1 MRMPSML
8 ALVLSV
14 SLLVFL
20 FGCPATTV
28 EKGDAIAVWQQKGST
43 TATAVGGAAEPGS
56 AGSTYDVWYSLW
68 DHAGKKWFV
77 PSGGVTAP
85 IATDSGDDHDAD
97 VSSNKKTAI
106 AVWSKVTGGSSKI
119 YYSRWESDAWARA
132 LPIESGSADTDPTV
146 AMEPSGKAVA
156 VWVSGGKTLVYSK
169 FTPGVGWAA
178 PDKITSMDRVSLPE
192 LAYGGKHYLVFTAS
206 SGSVSSAYE
215 SVFDGSSW
223 SAPVPVSPSAILD
236 NNIPTGQRTGIT
248 AGNKGEATS
257 VFPGTDGKVYSHA
270 FGAAAANAFAGGSM
284 PDDATDAS
292 GKANGAYSSATDLYH
307 QPSVNAPAAPAA
319 ISTLAG
325 DDSRASLAFIR
336 ERKVGLVVFWK
347 PEGIYYSYMEA
358 GAWAEAKPLGS
369 SPGRNP
375 AVTPITGGAVEGPY
389 CGNNILEPPEQCE
402 VAIACANPND
412 ICMPDCTCFR
422 EPPPKNKTKCGDGKL
437 QGAEQ
442 CEVGIAC
449 ANAAATCRIPPCE
462 CTIKSE
468 PKNETPPN
476 KTTISCAANTLT
488 VNYAKDGSVNV
499 QASPTLAC
507 KDDCKE
513 LNPNWECDPQGCF
526 CKESRVVTPRCG
538 DGYVSTPNT
547 PGGGNEECDVGF
559 GFYQPKDE
567 KGNPVTKPDT
577 CPAPKKCD
585 AASCKCVLPVTENIT
600 QYHSECDF
608 EHGVCT
614 QVQGEGQNE
623 CSSDSQCVKPP
634 VCGNQEV
641 ETGEVCESNSD
652 CVRQISGQT
661 VGGTCKDS
669 CKTCEYNL
677 YCGDGIVF
685 AEGGEQCEN
694 DNQCSQGNVCSGC
707 LCVPKP
713 THKACVQGACAIV
726 DGAGSNQCSVSSDCV
741 PPVINCD
748 SYCSGAGYPQN
759 LGGGYSNSQACYT
772 AATSG
777 QPATCTTLC
786 QFAKYYTESNQAGT
800 SSCCCGKQVSL
811 ACTDCP
817 GQNPVCPAQSA
828 CEAYNPG

>member
-1 MRMPSML
+1 MKLSVF
-8 ALVLSV
+8 AFGLVLLSFF
-14 SLLVFL
+14 FL
-20 FGCPATTV
+20 FGCPATAV

-43 TATAVGGAAEPGS
+43 
-56 AGSTYDVWYSLW
+56 YDVWYSLW
-68 DHAGKKWFV
+68 DHTGKKWFV
-77 PSGGVTAP
+77 PSGGITAP
-85 IATDSGDDHDAD
+85 IATDEGDDHDPD

-156 VWVSGGKTLVYSK
+156 VWVSGGKTLVYSQ

-192 LAYGGKHYLVFTAS
+192 LAYGGKYYLVFTAS

-223 SAPVPVSPSAILD
+223 SAPVPVSSSAVLD
-236 NNIPTGQRTGIT
+236 NNVPTGQRTGIT

-257 VFPGTDGKVYSHA
+257 VFPGTDGKVYSHV

-292 GKANGAYSSATDLYH
+292 GKANGAYTSATDLYH
-307 QPSVNAPAAPAA
+307 QPNVNAPAAPAA

-358 GAWAEAKPLGS
+358 GAWVAAKPLGQ

-422 EPPPKNKTKCGDGKL
+422 EPPPKNKTKCGDGKI

-449 ANAAATCRIPPCE
+449 ANPKATCRIPPCE

-468 PKNETPPN
+468 PPPEN
-476 KTTISCAANTLT
+476 KTVSCAANTLA
-488 VNYAKDGSVNV
+488 VNYPKDANV
-499 QASPTLAC
+499 KPSAVLAC
-507 KDDCKE
+507 RDDCKT

-526 CKESRVVTPRCG
+526 CKEKRVVTPRCG

-547 PGGGNEECDVGF
+547 PGGGSEECDVGF

-567 KGNPVTKPDT
+567 KGNPITKPDT
-577 CPAPKKCD
+577 CPAPKVCD
-585 AASCKCVLPVTENIT
+585 PPTCKCVLPIIEIVPNIT
-600 QYHSECDF
+600 ETYCGDGKRNGNEQCD
-608 EHGVCT
+608 GNDLGACST
-614 QVQGEGQNE
+614 GQS
-623 CSSDSQCVKPP
+623 CSSCQCVTPTP
-634 VCGNQEV
+634 SSVCGNQVV
-641 ETGEVCESNSD
+641 EQGELCEPALGCST
-652 CVRQISGQT
+652 QIGGQT
-661 VGGTCKDS
+661 VSGTCS
-669 CKTCEYNL
+669 STCTQCNVEL
-677 YCGDGIVF
+677 YCGDGIKY
-685 AEGGEQCEN
+685 GNEQC
-694 DNQCSQGNVCSGC
+694 DPGSQGTNVCDSGHYCSGC
-707 LCVPKP
+707 QCLPNP
-713 THKACVQGACAIV
+713 THTVCQQGACVVAE
-726 DGAGSNQCSVSSDCV
+726 GAGSNQCSVSSDCV

-748 SYCSGAGYPQN
+748 SYCSGAGYSQN
-759 LGGGYSNSQACYT
+759 LGGGYASSQACYT

-817 GQNPVCPAQSA
+817 GQNPVCPSQNECSA
-828 CEAYNPG
+828 YDPG